1 MRSRVGVIERYAAP
15 MGRAMAPSSR
25 SDGGDGRAHR
35 RTEPGRL
42 YQVPRRN
49 GGSGARSARSGYAPL
64 VPRRSRL
71 LAFVVTVVI
80 TLAACTEPA
89 AVSFDPTG
97 PCTADGR
104 VPGAYPELEARIPTS
119 YRDTPPEQL
128 DSGRRCEEESLGSLV
143 EAGVEELHYAGG
155 LWSFGAERSA
165 ALVVFRAPGLTAAEV
180 IEFYTS
186 SASVANRTEILATSD
201 LVIAGRPGHRLDTK
215 TVERLQTVVVWP
227 AADPDVV
234 NIVLTNDLPD
244 ARIEEAIATFGDR

>member
-1 MRSRVGVIERYAAP
+1 MVGRTGAPNRDARTRCPSAPQRTATRLTRAPQRGRSRPA
-15 MGRAMAPSSR
+15 
-25 SDGGDGRAHR
+25 
-35 RTEPGRL
+35 
-42 YQVPRRN
+42 
-49 GGSGARSARSGYAPL
+49 ARSARSGYAPL

-71 LAFVVTVVI
+71 LPFLATAVI
-80 TLAACTEPA
+80 ALAACTEPA

-97 PCTADGR
+97 PCLADGR
-104 VPGAYPELEARIPTS
+104 APGAYPELEARIPTS

-128 DSGRRCEEESLGSLV
+128 DSGRRCEEGSLGSLV

-165 ALVVFRAPGLTAAEV
+165 ALVVFSAPGLTAAEV
-180 IEFYTS
+180 AEFYTA
-186 SASVANRTEILATSD
+186 SARVANRTEILATSD
-201 LVIAGRPGHRLDTK
+201 PVIAGRPGHRLDTK

-234 NIVLTNDLPD
+234 NVVLTNDLPD